1 MMRDSGPRAAGKILK
16 RTVRAADGRRLAT
29 AVYGDPDGRPVFLLH
44 GTPGSRLGPR
54 PRSSVLHRLGVRLI
68 CFDRPGY
75 GESDRLPGRR
85 VADVAADVLAIA
97 DAFGIGDFA
106 VVGRSGGGPH
116 ALACAALLPERTTKA
131 AILVSVAPRDAD
143 GLDWLAGMTESNV
156 AEYQAVAGGYEQIEA
171 VTEAVADA
179 VRADPASLLAR
190 IQPELPDPDLRV
202 VADRGIRSLLLATY
216 AEALRTSAHGWIDD
230 DLALHRP
237 WGFDPAA
244 VSAPVLLWHGANDN
258 LSPVSH
264 AKWLAE
270 RIPGAAVVVQAGAAH
285 FGALDVLPDILR
297 WLTSGK
303 HVG

>member
-1 MMRDSGPRAAGKILK
+1 LK
-16 RTVRAADGRRLAT
+16 LSVKAADGRRLAT

-75 GESDRLPGRR
+75 GESDRLPGRQ
-85 VADVAADVLAIA
+85 VADAAADVSAIA
-97 DAFGIGDFA
+97 DAFGLVEFA

-116 ALACAALLPERTTKA
+116 ALACAALLPQRTTRA
-131 AILVSVAPRDAD
+131 AVLVSVAPRDAD
-143 GLDWLAGMTESNV
+143 GLDWLAGMNDSNV
-156 AEYQAVAGGYEQIEA
+156 AEYEAVASGYAQVEA
-171 VTEAVADA
+171 VAEAAADA
-179 VRADPASLLAR
+179 VRADPASLLAK
-190 IQPELPDPDLRV
+190 IASELPAPDLRV

-216 AEALRTSAHGWIDD
+216 AEALRKSAYGWIDD

-237 WGFDPAA
+237 WGFDPAT
-244 VSAPVLLWHGANDN
+244 VSIPVLLWHGASDN

-264 AKWLAE
+264 ARWLAE

-285 FGALDVLPDILR
+285 FGAIDVLPDILR
-297 WLTSGK
+297 WLTSGGR
-303 HVG
+303 VG